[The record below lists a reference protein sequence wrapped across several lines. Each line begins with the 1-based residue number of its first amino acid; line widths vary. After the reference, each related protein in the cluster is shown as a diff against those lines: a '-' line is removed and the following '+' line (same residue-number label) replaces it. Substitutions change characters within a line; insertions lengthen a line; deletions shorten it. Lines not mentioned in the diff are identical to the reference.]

1 MVRAKKRDLTL
12 ARLSWASAAVGFAV
26 APLWVMVLAP
36 VVQPFSLALAGSSGE
51 LLIPFSLCVFFLGV
65 PETLWLVVSG
75 SLRSFSLKA
84 TSAGTR
90 PI

>member
-26 APLWVMVLAP
+26 APLWVMILAP

-65 PETLWLVVSG
+65 PRRSGWLYPA
-75 SLRSFSLKA
+75 RCA
-84 TSAGTR
+84 ASA
-90 PI
+90 